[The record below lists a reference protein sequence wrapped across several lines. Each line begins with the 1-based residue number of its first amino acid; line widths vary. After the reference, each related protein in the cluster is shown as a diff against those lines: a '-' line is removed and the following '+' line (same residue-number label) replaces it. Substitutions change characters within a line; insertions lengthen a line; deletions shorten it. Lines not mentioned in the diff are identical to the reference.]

1 MINVNQITSRLA
13 SMPDQALQQY
23 AAMHK
28 NDPYTMALALS
39 ESNRRKQM
47 RQGAQMQAPQQPKV
61 VDQELAQMAQPMP
74 EDTGIGTL
82 PAKNLEGMAEGG
94 IVAFEGGG
102 EVPGYAEGVFTGLK
116 RKYKQLKGYEFEGG
130 AELFDKA
137 LDAEGIRDPKQRAF
151 LKSIHA
157 QESDQALNAP
167 TRDKSGAMGPMQ
179 VTKGAWKDVSTKG
192 DPLNDRADPF
202 DNMRAGI
209 RYASTGWQKAGGDP
223 VLAGAYYYGGP
234 GGFAKAQKGEGV
246 AAAEDKGQT
255 TLQYGKQVAAR
266 MPSLIP
272 GISTAQ
278 AAPDIFNQI
287 PGQTVKAPAPTT
299 TSPEEGMSFLDK
311 SKQAIVDA
319 GTKGIAALGTAAP
332 AIYEAFTPSFKPDT
346 TVSQALKRTGAAA
359 GPLAAVGA
367 TGAALSTGAANA
379 LSNATP
385 EQLDQLSSDVG
396 SDTGLA
402 AAIMNA
408 PNRPPEKPAM
418 SYGDQMANIAKT
430 IVSAPDR
437 PRKPEPAPEPVVEPV
452 EKGGVSDLNQAF
464 RQFELAQQNKTED
477 VQVAAPKPEDE
488 GIAKLMPEE
497 PKKNE
502 TDWGNLALMFG
513 LNLLAGDSPNAL
525 TNVGKAG
532 LNTLA
537 MQQAEAKAKSERE
550 TKTSETEYRKAMG
563 KYYDEMAGAV
573 ARGAKEKNNV
583 QMAEQ
588 AAVNAAKAWA
598 DANKMALLQTPGL
611 FDQKLREFRM
621 EAYKNFGIE
630 PTMTAS
636 APDAIGGGFKL
647 LGVRPS

>member
-74 EDTGIGTL
+74 EDTGIGQL
-82 PAKNLEGMAEGG
+82 PAPNMERMAEGG
-94 IVAFEGGG
+94 IVAFAPGGTTSQYSDAF
-102 EVPGYAEGVFTGLK
+102 ERAFAKVLK
-116 RKYKQLKGYEFEGG
+116 FEGKKYVADDAG
-130 AELFDKA
+130 KGPTKFGINKTANPDVDVANLTLDEAKQIYKKRYWDKIGGDAIASTNPQLATIAFDAAVNQGVK
-137 LDAEGIRDPKQRAF
+137 P
-151 LKSIHA
+151 
-157 QESDQALNAP
+157 ALNML
-167 TRDKSGAMGPMQ
+167 DKSGGEPNKLLALRQQRYIDLAANDPSKKQFLGGWTNRVASLQEDLKTDKDRLPM
-179 VTKGAWKDVSTKG
+179 TA
-192 DPLNDRADPF
+192 
-202 DNMRAGI
+202 
-209 RYASTGWQKAGGDP
+209 
-223 VLAGAYYYGGP
+223 P
-234 GGFAKAQKGEGV
+234 GTE
-246 AAAEDKGQT
+246 
-255 TLQYGKQVAAR
+255 
-266 MPSLIP
+266 
-272 GISTAQ
+272 AQ
-278 AAPDIFNQI
+278 AAA
-287 PGQTVKAPAPTT
+287 APADD
-299 TSPEEGMSFLDK
+299 MSFLDK
-311 SKQAIVDA
+311 SKKAIVGA
-319 GTKGIAALGTAAP
+319 GTAGLSALANAAP
-332 AIYEAFTPSFKPDT
+332 AVYEAFTPSFAPST
-346 TVSQALKRTGAAA
+346 TLPQAVGRTAATA
-359 GPLAAVGA
+359 SPLAALGL
-367 TGAALSTGAANA
+367 TGGALSTGATNA

-408 PNRPPEKPAM
+408 PNRPPETPPM
-418 SYGDQMANIAKT
+418 PYGQQMANIAKT

-437 PRKPEPAPEPVVEPV
+437 PRKPEPTPEPVVEPV
-452 EKGGVSDLNQAF
+452 EKGGVPDLNQAF

-477 VQVAAPKPEDE
+477 VQVAKPEPETE

-550 TKTSETEYRKAMG
+550 TKMSETDYRKAMG
-563 KYYDEMAGAV
+563 KYYEEMAGAV

-598 DANKMALLQTPGL
+598 EANKMALLQTPGL

-636 APDAIGGGFKL
+636 APDATGGGFKL

>member
-13 SMPDQALQQY
+13 NMPDQALQQY

-61 VDQELAQMAQPMP
+61 VDQEIAQMAQPMP
-74 EDTGIGTL
+74 EDTGIGQL
-82 PAKNLEGMAEGG
+82 PAPNIERMAEGG
-94 IVAFEGGG
+94 IVAFENGG
-102 EVPGYAEGVFTGLK
+102 EVPGYAGGVFTGSSEDYTPAFNAAYNRV
-116 RKYKQLKGYEFEGG
+116 RKIEGG
-130 AELFDKA
+130 YVKNDAGRGPTMYGINWTANQKA
-137 LDAEGIRDPKQRAF
+137 LKDLGYTADTMRKLTPEDAKQIYKRDYWDAIKGDALAKDNPAFAQIALDTAVNQGQGTARKLIAKADGEPNKLLALRQRAYID
-151 LKSIHA
+151 LATPKETDTPAQAERRKEHKSN
-157 QESDQALNAP
+157 L
-167 TRDKSGAMGPMQ
+167 
-179 VTKGAWKDVSTKG
+179 GAWTERVSGLK
-192 DPLNDRADPF
+192 NDLD
-202 DNMRAGI
+202 AGKL
-209 RYASTGWQKAGGDP
+209 RLPTM
-223 VLAGAYYYGGP
+223 LP
-234 GGFAKAQKGEGV
+234 GSE
-246 AAAEDKGQT
+246 
-255 TLQYGKQVAAR
+255 
-266 MPSLIP
+266 
-272 GISTAQ
+272 AQ
-278 AAPDIFNQI
+278 AA
-287 PGQTVKAPAPTT
+287 TAPQ
-299 TSPEEGMSFLDK
+299 EDMSFLDK
-311 SKQAIVDA
+311 SKKALVGA
-319 GTKGIAALGTAAP
+319 GTAGLSALAGAAP
-332 AIYEAFTPSFKPDT
+332 AVYEAFTPSFAPST
-346 TVSQALKRTGAAA
+346 TLPQAVGRTAATA
-359 GPLAAVGA
+359 NPLAALSL
-367 TGAALSTGAANA
+367 TGGALSTGATNA

-408 PNRPPEKPAM
+408 PNRPTETPPI

-452 EKGGVSDLNQAF
+452 EKGGMPDLNQAF

-477 VQVAAPKPEDE
+477 VQVAAPKPEDA

-550 TKTSETEYRKAMG
+550 TKLSETNYRKAMSR
-563 KYYDEMAGAV
+563 YYDESADAI

-636 APDAIGGGFKL
+636 APDATGGGFKL

>member
-1 MINVNQITSRLA
+1 
-13 SMPDQALQQY
+13 
-23 AAMHK
+23 
-28 NDPYTMALALS
+28 
-39 ESNRRKQM
+39 M
-47 RQGAQMQAPQQPKV
+47 RQGAQMQAPEQPKV
-61 VDQELAQMAQPMP
+61 VDRELAGMAQPMP
-74 EDTGIGTL
+74 EDTGIAQL
-82 PAKNLEGMAEGG
+82 PAPNMERMAEGG

-102 EVPGYAEGVFTGLK
+102 STSQYSDAFERAFAKVLK
-116 RKYKQLKGYEFEGG
+116 FEGKKYVADDAG
-130 AELFDKA
+130 KGPTKFGINKTANPDVDVANLTLDEAKQIYKKRYWDRIGGDAIAATNPQLATIAFDAAVNQGVK
-137 LDAEGIRDPKQRAF
+137 P
-151 LKSIHA
+151 
-157 QESDQALNAP
+157 ALNML
-167 TRDKSGAMGPMQ
+167 DKSGGEPNKLLALRQQRYIDLAANDPSKKQFLGGWTNRVASLQSDLQADKDRLPMTPPGAEAQAAAAPADDMSFWDKRKKEIVGVGTILGSPLAGGVEALRQGMNMG
-179 VTKGAWKDVSTKG
+179 
-192 DPLNDRADPF
+192 PLNDVLRSSTRA
-202 DNMRAGI
+202 AI
-209 RYASTGWQKAGGDP
+209 
-223 VLAGAYYYGGP
+223 
-234 GGFAKAQKGEGV
+234 
-246 AAAEDKGQT
+246 
-255 TLQYGKQVAAR
+255 
-266 MPSLIP
+266 
-272 GISTAQ
+272 
-278 AAPDIFNQI
+278 AAPGAF
-287 PGQTVKAPAPTT
+287 VPAYT
-299 TSPEEGMSFLDK
+299 G
-311 SKQAIVDA
+311 
-319 GTKGIAALGTAAP
+319 LG
-332 AIYEAFTPSFKPDT
+332 
-346 TVSQALKRTGAAA
+346 
-359 GPLAAVGA
+359 
-367 TGAALSTGAANA
+367 GAALSTGAANA

-385 EQLDQLSSDVG
+385 EQLDQMEGFGADPSGTS
-396 SDTGLA
+396 LA

-452 EKGGVSDLNQAF
+452 EKGGMPDLNQAF

-537 MQQAEAKAKSERE
+537 MQQAEAKAKAERE
-550 TKTSETEYRKAMG
+550 TKLSETDYRKAMA
-563 KYYDEMAGAV
+563 KYYEESAGAI

>member
-13 SMPDQALQQY
+13 DMPDQALQQY

-28 NDPYTMALALS
+28 NDPYTMALALA

-61 VDQELAQMAQPMP
+61 VDQEIAGMAQPMP
-74 EDTGIGTL
+74 EDTGIGQL
-82 PAKNLEGMAEGG
+82 PAPNMQRMAEGG
-94 IVAFEGGG
+94 IVAFEDGGS
-102 EVPGYAEGVFTGLK
+102 VPGYAGGVFTGNSEDYTPAFNAAYNRV
-116 RKYKQLKGYEFEGG
+116 RKIEGG
-130 AELFDKA
+130 YVKNDAGRGPTMYGINWTANQKA
-137 LDAEGIRDPKQRAF
+137 LKDLGYTADTMRKLTPEDAKQIYKRDYWDAIKGEALAKDNPAFAQIALDTAVNQGQGTARKLIAQADGEPNKLLALRQRAYIDLATPKETDTPAQAERRKEHKANLGAWTERVGG
-151 LKSIHA
+151 LKSDLDA
-157 QESDQALNAP
+157 GKLRLP
-167 TRDKSGAMGPMQ
+167 TMLPGA
-179 VTKGAWKDVSTKG
+179 
-192 DPLNDRADPF
+192 
-202 DNMRAGI
+202 
-209 RYASTGWQKAGGDP
+209 
-223 VLAGAYYYGGP
+223 
-234 GGFAKAQKGEGV
+234 E
-246 AAAEDKGQT
+246 
-255 TLQYGKQVAAR
+255 
-266 MPSLIP
+266 
-272 GISTAQ
+272 AQ
-278 AAPDIFNQI
+278 AA
-287 PGQTVKAPAPTT
+287 TT
-299 TSPEEGMSFLDK
+299 NPEDDMSFWDK
-311 SKQAIVDA
+311 SKKNIVDA
-319 GTKGIAALGTAAP
+319 GTKGLGALASAAP
-332 AIYEAFTPSFKPDT
+332 AVYEAFTPSFAPST
-346 TVSQALKRTGAAA
+346 TLKEAALRTANTA
-359 GPLAAVGA
+359 GPLATLGLTGGTLAAGA
-367 TGAALSTGAANA
+367 TNA

-385 EQLDQLSSDVG
+385 EQLDQLSTDVG

-408 PNRPPEKPAM
+408 PNRPPETPPM
-418 SYGDQMANIAKT
+418 PYGQQMANIAKT

-437 PRKPEPAPEPVVEPV
+437 PRKPEIAPEIAPV

-477 VQVAAPKPEDE
+477 VQVAAPKPEAE

-513 LNLLAGDSPNAL
+513 LNLLAGESPNAL

-537 MQQAEAKAKSERE
+537 MKQAEEKAKSERE
-550 TKTSETEYRKAMG
+550 TKLSETDYRKAMAR
-563 KYYDEMAGAV
+563 YYDESAGAI

-636 APDAIGGGFKL
+636 APDATGGGFKL